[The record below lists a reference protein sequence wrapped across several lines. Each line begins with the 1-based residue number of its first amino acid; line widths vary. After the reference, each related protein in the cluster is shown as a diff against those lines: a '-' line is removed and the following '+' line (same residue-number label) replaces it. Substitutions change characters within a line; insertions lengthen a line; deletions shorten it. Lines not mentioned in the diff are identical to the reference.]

1 MSEENKKYLT
11 IHGHFYQPPR
21 ENPWIEEIEIQDSAA
36 PNHDWNEKITW
47 QCYSPNGAS
56 RLVDSN
62 NSIIEISNNYRYMSF
77 NFGPT
82 LLSWLEKYAPSAY
95 QRILDADK
103 NSIELYGGH
112 GCAIAQVYNHI
123 IMPLANQNDKITQVI
138 WGLKDF
144 QKRFNRN
151 AEGIWLAETAV
162 DAQTLEVLIDCGVK
176 FTILSPHQAKCINK
190 IGEHNW
196 QDVSWGTI
204 DPSQAYRYFV
214 EGTDKQKYIDLFF
227 YDGSISKSVAFD
239 NLLQD
244 GKKFSYR
251 LNEGYV
257 ESRNHTQL
265 VNIATD
271 GESYGHH
278 TKFGDMALAYVLRV
292 GAKNL
297 GFKITNYAQ
306 FLEIFPPNYEVDIK
320 PVSSWSCAHG
330 VGRWMDDCGC
340 STGAQPHWNQKW
352 RKPLRQAFD
361 YLRDEL
367 IKLCSIQGTKY
378 YKDFWEARNNYIDVI
393 LDRSEENINKF
404 FDENAKKQLSLQDKV
419 KAIKLMEIQR
429 FAQLMY
435 TSCGWFFADISGIET
450 TQIMKYALRAM
461 ELASEFTKTNFEKTF
476 LSILQKA
483 KSNIIEFGNG
493 KDIYNRWVK
502 TSSIGIEKIAAQYAI
517 ETSFKTDEENLKDDK
532 KTQQLYCYKIK
543 KNNHKSYK
551 SLNNILS
558 FGKIEILSDITL
570 EKKEFTFS
578 MIQTQNFEFYCAIKE
593 FTCLDDFNTERKEI
607 AKVFEKDT
615 IVSTL
620 QAVELYYGS
629 RFYSLKDIPMDR
641 RKTILENLITLNL
654 EKATQT
660 YKDLY
665 DSLLTP
671 ISYLNDLGMDIPEGF
686 RVCAKYT
693 LLGNLDKELSELKDY
708 TDVEKTEKLM
718 NIKTLCDKFSIKL
731 NNSKANKILSDKL
744 KELIHKLKN
753 ETNIKNSKEL
763 LHFFELLEKLKIEVE
778 ISNSQNIFY
787 DMFCRHFEDL
797 TSKIKNNNKSQDE
810 RELLLNLLSIGQ
822 HLNINMDFYK
832 SKVDL
837 LTGKV

>member
-1 MSEENKKYLT
+1 MSENKKYLT

-21 ENPWIEEIEIQDSAA
+21 ENPWIEEIEIQESAY
-36 PNHDWNEKITW
+36 PNHDWNEKISW
-47 QCYSPNGAS
+47 QCYGPNGAS
-56 RLVDSN
+56 RIVDGH
-62 NSIIEISNNYRYMSF
+62 NSIIEISNNYQYMSY

-82 LLSWLEKYAPSAY
+82 LLSWMEYHDPAAY
-95 QRILDADK
+95 KRILDADK
-103 NSIELYGGH
+103 KSIEMYDGH

-123 IMPLANQNDKITQVI
+123 IMPLANQNDKYTQVI

-151 AEGIWLAETAV
+151 SEGIWLAETAV

-204 DPSQAYRYFV
+204 DPSQPYRYYV

-244 GKKFSYR
+244 GKKFAYR

-257 ESRNHTQL
+257 ESRNRAQI

-278 TKFGDMALAYVLRV
+278 TKFGDMALSYVLRV

-297 GFKITNYAQ
+297 GFEITNYGQ
-306 FLEIFPPNYEVDIK
+306 YLEMYPPEYEVDIK
-320 PVSSWSCAHG
+320 PVSAWSCCHG

-352 RKPLRQAFD
+352 RKPLRQAMD

-393 LDRSEENINKF
+393 IDRSEDNVNEF
-404 FDENAKKQLSLQDKV
+404 FKQNARKNLSAQDKV

-450 TQIMKYALRAM
+450 IQILKYAYRAI
-461 ELASEFTKTNFEKTF
+461 ELSTEFVKANYEKTF

-483 KSNIIEFGNG
+483 KSNISEFGNG

-502 TSSIGIEKIAAQYAI
+502 PSTIGFDKITAQHAI
-517 ETSFKTDEENLKDDK
+517 ESSFDENRKENLKK
-532 KTQQLYCYKIK
+532 EENLYCYKIK
-543 KNNHKSYK
+543 KNGSKRYTN
-551 SLNNILS
+551 LNNTLNC
-558 FGKIEILSDITL
+558 GRIEITSKITFEKKEMSYIMLQTQNYDFYCAVKEFKCLDDYNL
-570 EKKEFTFS
+570 EKKEITKAFLKGT
-578 MIQTQNFEFYCAIKE
+578 TVE
-593 FTCLDDFNTERKEI
+593 
-607 AKVFEKDT
+607 
-615 IVSTL
+615 TL
-620 QAVELYYGS
+620 QTIELYYGS
-629 RFYSLKDIPMDR
+629 KFYSLKDIPMDK
-641 RKTILENLITLNL
+641 RKTILENLIYSRL
-654 EKATQT
+654 EKVGQT

-671 ISYLNDLGMDIPEGF
+671 ISYLNDLGMDIPESF
-686 RVCAKYT
+686 RVSAKYT
-693 LLGNLDKELSELKDY
+693 LLANLTRLLNQMTTYGDKHKIQKILEIK
-708 TDVEKTEKLM
+708 KL
-718 NIKTLCDKFSIKL
+718 TDKFKIKL
-731 NNSKANKILSDKL
+731 NNSNAKDILSKSLAKL
-744 KELIHKLKN
+744 ITQLKN
-753 ETNIKNSKEL
+753 HVTCKNTQEL
-763 LHFFELLEKLKIEVE
+763 LHFFDLLEKLQIETKIDTA
-778 ISNSQNIFY
+778 QNIFY
-787 DMFCRHFEDL
+787 EMFCLDFENFYGKMKA
-797 TSKIKNNNKSQDE
+797 SKEEHDIRK
-810 RELLLNLLSIGQ
+810 LFLNLLEIGRK
-822 HLNINMDFYK
+822 LNINMDFYQN
-832 SKVDL
+832 KVDS
-837 LTGKV
+837 LTGKIN